1 MNMTQGKVL
10 TVYTQQL
17 RFLLWQNNEKLDYCT
32 SLALEAKV
40 DHMGNSLTQWNFEI
54 IKRNKYW
61 KNGGCGGEAR
71 RRVSANHSSN

>member
-1 MNMTQGKVL
+1 
-10 TVYTQQL
+10 
-17 RFLLWQNNEKLDYCT
+17 
-32 SLALEAKV
+32 LALEAKV